1 MRRGENETQL
11 TLPERALKCI
21 ARAKSDLLSR
31 FAGGSIRGGRI
42 ESINCGVDRGA
53 VLRRGCRLY
62 NKQRLTYVQATIFFN
77 TQYTLDVRC
86 WIQKLWR

>member
-1 MRRGENETQL
+1 M
-11 TLPERALKCI
+11 
-21 ARAKSDLLSR
+21 LSR
-31 FAGGSIRGGRI
+31 FAGVSIRGGRI

-77 TQYTLDVRC
+77 TQYTLDVRYKSYGD
-86 WIQKLWR
+86 KLYLKDTFLAVT